1 MGLLLTD
8 EFPDDKTLERLTREG
23 SQVSDQDSSEM
34 SSADWLKTHGLAA
47 KKLTIMDALSV
58 TAVPH
63 NPTYVPILDKHVVSK
78 VFDEVF
84 PLAHVCNDTNKMTLI
99 NPQGVK
105 LDIYKQKV
113 EQAIKSYEKL
123 DANKPMRY
131 LENKATLNEALERL
145 NWPISLKE
153 LSVLENEI
161 LAGKMYVQQAMELQE
176 AAKKENHVLRE
187 EEKTVEG
194 AKTGKSEEQK
204 ARGLVKKCV
213 SPTHALVGFRYGDT
227 KVVPISFITPVGGA
241 MPCPLLQVGDYV
253 FAKIVVPKGFDFYVP
268 AIVIA
273 LPNQDAAEDKF
284 YTVLKCNNRRNTRV
298 ISPNSKKRVDQ
309 KEFSPILASS
319 LLTRLVIHS
328 PSSSLT
334 TSCTLREDMD
344 MRNSTLPVWP
354 IQEADT
360 GDSQALKQ
368 ENSRRKKKKAAKRL
382 PLQEMASSD
391 SDDSSRGNRSR
402 ESCPKRHG
410 KPKVGG
416 GRHRLSPEHPETS
429 PRDSAH
435 AVTAQVLGQFRPH
448 HSKNSNTLK

>member
-8 EFPDDKTLERLTREG
+8 EFPDDKTLERLTLEG

-113 EQAIKSYEKL
+113 EQAIKSYEKRLNKIVWRALSQEEKEKL

-176 AAKKENHVLRE
+176 AAKKENH
-187 EEKTVEG
+187 
-194 AKTGKSEEQK
+194 KSQGTPTKKIKSKKLDPLKGQK
-204 ARGLVKKCV
+204 
-213 SPTHALVGFRYGDT
+213 
-227 KVVPISFITPVGGA
+227 
-241 MPCPLLQVGDYV
+241 
-253 FAKIVVPKGFDFYVP
+253 
-268 AIVIA
+268 VIA
-273 LPNQDAAEDKF
+273 RCDENGF
-284 YTVLKCNNRRNTRV
+284 YFPGRC
-298 ISPNSKKRVDQ
+298 
-309 KEFSPILASS
+309 FIL
-319 LLTRLVIHS
+319 
-328 PSSSLT
+328 
-334 TSCTLREDMD
+334 
-344 MRNSTLPVWP
+344 
-354 IQEADT
+354 
-360 GDSQALKQ
+360 
-368 ENSRRKKKKAAKRL
+368 
-382 PLQEMASSD
+382 
-391 SDDSSRGNRSR
+391 
-402 ESCPKRHG
+402 
-410 KPKVGG
+410 
-416 GRHRLSPEHPETS
+416 
-429 PRDSAH
+429 
-435 AVTAQVLGQFRPH
+435 
-448 HSKNSNTLK
+448 